1 MVFGLSLKQGFTLI
15 EVLVA
20 LVVLS
25 AIGVMLLQTNETGT
39 DHAGYLEQKLIASWV
54 AENRASELRIAQR
67 VGQPLGL
74 EEQRVEQGRAQFSS
88 RVMQVKHTDL
98 LNRLEIKVYTFL
110 EDQELS
116 QSPIYQLTLYLPNNA
131 GE

>member
-25 AIGVMLLQTNETGT
+25 AIGVMLLQTSETGT
-39 DHAGYLEQKLIASWV
+39 DHGSYLEQKLIASWV

-67 VGQPLGL
+67 VGHPLEL
-74 EEQRVEQGRAQFSS
+74 EEQRVKQGRAQFSS
-88 RVMQVKHTDL
+88 RVLQVKHTDL

-110 EDQELS
+110 DDQELS
-116 QSPIYQLTLYLPNNA
+116 QSPIYQHTLYLPNNA